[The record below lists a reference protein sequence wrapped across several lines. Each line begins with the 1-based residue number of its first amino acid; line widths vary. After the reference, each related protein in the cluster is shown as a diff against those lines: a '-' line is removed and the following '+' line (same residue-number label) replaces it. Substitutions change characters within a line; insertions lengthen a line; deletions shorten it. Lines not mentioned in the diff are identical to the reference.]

1 MQKWFWGNEVIG
13 LEFDSTDLLSFKT
26 SAHACVGVGVCVRER
41 ERERERKRKEE
52 RGKSFI

>member
-1 MQKWFWGNEVIG
+1 MQKWFGGNEVIG

-26 SAHACVGVGVCVRER
+26 SAHACVGVGVRER
-41 ERERERKRKEE
+41 VRKRKEE